1 MAYFSNDKYDKY
13 KNPAHTQPTEGSANL
28 VYNPKDKNQ
37 KNPYLDVDSTQ
48 LESMYNQEL
57 DSFSSPM
64 DNTMV
69 QPFNKIGPDGKF
81 IKYQGGEEYDYG
93 DSFWQG
99 KLEQDKA
106 DGAKSFKKGGALDSY
121 HAGGEREHSTMG
133 SHNEDDHNEDG
144 EYKAFVKKDGIRD
157 MFTNDE
163 GTYDREGHVEWL
175 LNFGP
180 GSESHKKS
188 ELEKRKLAS
197 TNLSYLPTN
206 LSEKHPEVYKKLMAM
221 DGDTKTSMSNFFSS
235 TVESARTNV
244 KGIASGMSWFNDLDV
259 DPVKE
264 ILAKSGIEK
273 DEFRTVVKDYAEQK
287 ATKAGEDFGFVAKT
301 ALTGAMALK
310 GLKRGGELPKKV
322 EGGDLT
328 SGQQTAVN
336 WANMAT
342 TTMNTVSTLSA
353 PSTVFGKGDPYSDA
367 SLKETRKAAIG
378 ERAKKGASI
387 GGTTGAAIGS
397 VIPVIGTA
405 VGAAVGTA
413 VGAIAGTV
421 SGWFGGK
428 KQYEKDQVAVEERET
443 EEHVNMIGLGNQ
455 MSETISQKKSQS
467 NTKDYLDT
475 TLPSGPYDSH
485 KRGGMVYGPRHESGG
500 VMAVKNGKPIAE
512 VEGDEYIINNDII
525 KDKKESKERFKVE
538 GTPAQIAS
546 ALNSYKGYGDNTNP
560 GGNIYKIG

>member
-121 HAGGEREHSTMG
+121 HAGGEMEHSTMG
-133 SHNEDDHNEDG
+133 SHNEGDHNEDG

-310 GLKRGGELPKKV
+310 GLKRGGELP
-322 EGGDLT
+322 
-328 SGQQTAVN
+328 
-336 WANMAT
+336 
-342 TTMNTVSTLSA
+342 
-353 PSTVFGKGDPYSDA
+353 
-367 SLKETRKAAIG
+367 KAAIG